1 MEAICKQMLLG
12 TANAPLPVGSLE
24 NEPVVL
30 VDRAGNLPPESRLL
44 LSAGACAVYALA
56 GRKTDSLDSVPEPA
70 PQSDLPVPGPRGGQL
85 LRQLFEVEHRSLLP
99 EALRCLKAA
108 GMRLP
113 DELLPAALAMT
124 DRAARAAVSDVLGA
138 RGLWLSQFSPEFAWV
153 RGAVQVSVQGPDE
166 DLDELWASGIIAE
179 REALLRRLRS
189 QEPSRGRRLLEST
202 WAGEKAESRARLLT
216 ALTAGL
222 TGEDQEFLETAL
234 KDRSESVRSRAAEL
248 LVHIDGSPLLQRVCA
263 RAGGW
268 LRYTPAAAPKG
279 LGSRLKSL
287 VSRAHTGELAIHP
300 PEQVDPSWEKE
311 GTIGKPPGG
320 VGPRAWCL
328 ARTLRLI
335 PPAFWEGRL
344 GASPSELLAAQMEE
358 EWAAALVTGW
368 TQAALLHQAHAWMP
382 ALYDFL
388 ISPAAAK
395 VNAGLLDLD
404 AATAIGELL
413 AGMEPAASS
422 PRVRALIETGA
433 ILPFPWPHGLD
444 SLSTPWTPEVGRVYL
459 AHMRGIARK
468 APWSAGV
475 EGTVA
480 RTLALAARALP
491 PECFDDALAAW
502 NLPDSEEYHVQ
513 LWRTELGRFT
523 ETISMRQRFVKEFTK
538 SEVASD

>member
-1 MEAICKQMLLG
+1 
-12 TANAPLPVGSLE
+12 
-24 NEPVVL
+24 
-30 VDRAGNLPPESRLL
+30 VDA
-44 LSAGACAVYALA
+44 
-56 GRKTDSLDSVPEPA
+56 VPEPA
-70 PQSDLPVPGPRGGQL
+70 PQPDLPVPGPRGSQL
-85 LRQLFEVEHRSLLP
+85 LRDLFEGEHKALLP
-99 EALRCLKAA
+99 EALKYLQAA

-113 DELLPAALAMT
+113 DELLPAALSVT
-124 DRAARAAVSDVLGA
+124 DQTVRAAVREVLGD
-138 RGLWLSQFSPEFAWV
+138 RGAWLSQFSPEFAWV
-153 RGAVQVSVQGPDE
+153 RRLVQADVQASDE
-166 DLDELWASGIIAE
+166 DLDELWASGNIAE
-179 REALLRRLRS
+179 REALLRRVRS
-189 QEPSRGRRLLEST
+189 QEPSRGGRLLEST
-202 WAGEKAESRARLLT
+202 WAGEKAESRARLLV
-216 ALTAGL
+216 ALSVGL
-222 TGEDQEFLETAL
+222 TGDDQEFLETAL

-248 LVHIDGSPLLQRVCA
+248 LVRIDGSPLLQRVCA

-287 VSRAHTGELAIHP
+287 VGRAHTGELAIHP

-311 GTIGKPPGG
+311 GTIGKPPSG

-335 PPAFWEGRL
+335 PPVFWEGQF
-344 GASPSELLAAQMEE
+344 GAGPAELLSAQMDE

-368 TQAALLHQAHAWMP
+368 TQAALLHQAQEWMP

-395 VNAGLLDLD
+395 VNAGLLDRD
-404 AATAIGELL
+404 AATVIGELL
-413 AGMEPAASS
+413 AGMEPGAASM
-422 PRVRALIETGA
+422 RVQALIETGA
-433 ILPFPWPHGLD
+433 ILPFPWPHGLE
-444 SLSTPWTPEVGRVYL
+444 SLSTPWRSEVGRVYL

-513 LWRTELGRFT
+513 LWRTELGRFA
-523 ETISMRQRFVKEFTK
+523 ETISVRQRFVKEFRK